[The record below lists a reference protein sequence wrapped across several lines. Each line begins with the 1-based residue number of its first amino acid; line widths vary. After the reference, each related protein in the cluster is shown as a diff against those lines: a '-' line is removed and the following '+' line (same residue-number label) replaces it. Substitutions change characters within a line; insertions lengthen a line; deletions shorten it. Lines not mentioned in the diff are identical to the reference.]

1 MPRLALQNV
10 KFSIEAQ
17 ELPDSVKTI
26 KVIFEDE
33 NYIKAI
39 SVNVHKGTVDT
50 SLTLSQT
57 GNFSVRYEGVNLP
70 KAEIRVIPG
79 ILSILPPL
87 IAIVLALLLRQV
99 IISLLIG
106 IFVGAVFVFDYNIGI
121 AILRVVDTYII
132 NAISDQ
138 SHVQIIVFTLLFG
151 GMIGLISKSGGVQG
165 IANVITKVAKTRRSA
180 LLATWLSGIIIFFD
194 DYSNALIVGNLM
206 KPVTDRMKIS
216 REKLSFIVD
225 ATSAPV
231 SSIFLISS
239 WIGFEVSLIGD
250 GLSTIG
256 SSANAYD
263 IFIQTIPFRFYP
275 IMMLIF
281 VFLTSYLQRDFGA
294 MHTAERRAIKENK
307 LNRDG
312 ATVASDFEDAYGILG
327 NKEKARWYNGIIPI
341 VVLIIVTIIGLVFTG
356 ISALHDKGITDYSL
370 RDIIGNSDSYSALL
384 WSSFSACLVAG
395 IMIVFQ
401 KIMTVNEAVDAW
413 FVGLKAMLLAVII
426 LTLAWGIGTVTQDMK
441 TADYIVGLLSD
452 SVNPRFLPVLVFL
465 VCALTSFSTGTS
477 FGTMAIMMPIVIP
490 LSSGVCNI
498 HHFQPA
504 DQSLILVGV
513 ISSVLAGSV
522 FGDHCSPISDTTILS
537 SMASGCDH
545 IEHVRTQLPYAVVVA
560 VVCMLIGDIPTAFGL
575 SPYLSILIIAA
586 ILTGILFFIG
596 KKTEDGMSC

>member
-1 MPRLALQNV
+1 MPHLALQNV
-10 KFSIEAQ
+10 KFSIEAH

-33 NYIKAI
+33 DYIKAI

-87 IAIVLALLLRQV
+87 LAIVLALLLRQV

-106 IFVGAVFVFDYNIGI
+106 IFVGAVFVFDYNVGT

-231 SSIFLISS
+231 ASIFLISS
-239 WIGFEVSLIGD
+239 WIGFEVSLIRD
-250 GLSTIG
+250 GLNTIG

-281 VFLTSYLQRDFGA
+281 VFISSYFQRDFGS
-294 MHTAERRAIKENK
+294 MHTAERRAVKENK

-341 VVLIIVTIIGLVFTG
+341 VVLIVATIIGLVFTG
-356 ISALHDKGITDYSL
+356 ISALHDKGITDYNL

-395 IMIVFQ
+395 VMVVFQ
-401 KIMTVNEAVDAW
+401 KIMSINEAVDAW

-441 TADYIVGLLSD
+441 TADYIVSLLSD

-477 FGTMAIMMPIVIP
+477 FGTMAVMMPIVIP

-560 VVCMLIGDIPTAFGL
+560 FVCMLIGDIPTAFGF
-575 SPYLSILIIAA
+575 SPYFSILIIAA

-596 KKTEDGMSC
+596 KKTETE